1 VYDTIEIARALTAQ
15 ARRDSSLLLLV
26 RLPSLDPARG
36 GAVAESGDGDG
47 RTCCCFWRTQ
57 RGTAR
62 SREDGAR
69 GGRAGL
75 LLTRARCEMIGLA
88 RQRRRGPAQR
98 GAAGAPSDGGD
109 GRRMEAAWLASI
121 IPRAPGQIKIHYCS
135 PASRR
140 VATRHRAGRG
150 SCHVLYALQS
160 PSSHCSTLVHRCTV
174 HMDHYLFFP
183 TPFRA
188 SQFLSLSD
196 ASILMYETFGRWS
209 NNIHRMPNL
218 FGLYT

>member
-1 VYDTIEIARALTAQ
+1 MYDTIEIARALTAQ
-15 ARRDSSLLLLV
+15 ARRDSSLLL

-47 RTCCCFWRTQ
+47 WTCCCCCCFWRTR

-69 GGRAGL
+69 GGRRAGL

-109 GRRMEAAWLASI
+109 GRRTEAAWLSSI

-140 VATRHRAGRG
+140 NSPPRG
-150 SCHVLYALQS
+150 SRLLPCALRS
-160 PSSHCSTLVHRCTV
+160 PVSLLTL
-174 HMDHYLFFP
+174 
-183 TPFRA
+183 
-188 SQFLSLSD
+188 
-196 ASILMYETFGRWS
+196 
-209 NNIHRMPNL
+209 
-218 FGLYT
+218 